1 MACIYNG
8 VIRGRKGDVAVE
20 IQKGVHLLESTKGSF
35 VYLVLDRNE
44 PLLIDTGNPGKHEK
58 IEAELAKLGVSLN
71 DIAHILLTHSDVDH
85 IGNAKSL
92 QRASGAKVW
101 APQDDLPYIHGT
113 KKHKGLRRLIG
124 AVVKA
129 EKPEVDATYEP
140 GQHVGSVEMIPTP
153 GHTPGHVSFRYGD
166 ILFTGDLVMTS
177 KGKIK
182 PAPSFLTADKVS
194 LKRSLQDVGKLSFDW
209 VCPAHGTP
217 VRRGNLWEAMMQ
229 GR

>member
-1 MACIYNG
+1 M
-8 VIRGRKGDVAVE
+8 E

-166 ILFTGDLVMTS
+166 ILFYRRFGHDQQREDQTS
-177 KGKIK
+177 AQLFDSRQSQLEKII
-182 PAPSFLTADKVS
+182 ARCGQAIV
-194 LKRSLQDVGKLSFDW
+194 
-209 VCPAHGTP
+209 
-217 VRRGNLWEAMMQ
+217 
-229 GR
+229 